1 MLKIPES
8 SMKVK
13 IKKIKKLQ
21 DDVRFNSGGDAPP
34 GRKSQVQQQD
44 AAQGMALPMTSKGG
58 ERHHMHPF
66 SLPMM
71 IFFSTSSGGSCC
83 HDPSKHSLMHL
94 VATEEA
100 RSA

>member
-44 AAQGMALPMTSKGG
+44 AAQGTALPMTSKGG
-58 ERHHMHPF
+58 RAASHAPF
-66 SLPMM
+66 LPAHDD
-71 IFFSTSSGGSCC
+71 IFLHVKWRELLS
-83 HDPSKHSLMHL
+83 
-94 VATEEA
+94 
-100 RSA
+100 